1 MIDRVGQQFGN
12 YRLVRLLGR
21 GGFAEAYL
29 GEHIRL
35 KTSAAIKVLLHTQ
48 LTARDEEKFLA
59 EAHII
64 AHLEHPHIIRILDFD
79 VREGTPFLV
88 MSYASEGALRQRHPK
103 GSIVPATSILQ
114 YVQQTADAL
123 QYAHKQK
130 LIHRDVKP
138 ENMLLG
144 KDNQILLSDFGL
156 ALTINSSRYQS
167 LQEVAGTV
175 SYMAPEQIQGRPR
188 AASDQYALGI
198 VIYEWLCGERPFHG
212 SFSEIATQHILAPP
226 PPLHQKVPAIPA
238 TLENVV
244 MKALAKNPHERFTN
258 VKEFAAA
265 IEQACQS
272 SIEPGPITMSDAPPP
287 PMQNIFPLQHVLSS
301 SPTAPLNPS
310 PLSASPKDPSPY
322 HPITHPLLYSRCSS
336 TKQKTVSATCT
347 IAESDSSGCHNWSWY
362 IVSHKW
368 PHYAVIPRSL
378 S

>member
-1 MIDRVGQQFGN
+1 MGTTVSSVSWAEEGLLRPILVNISALRHLQQSKYCCIHNLRPG
-12 YRLVRLLGR
+12 
-21 GGFAEAYL
+21 
-29 GEHIRL
+29 
-35 KTSAAIKVLLHTQ
+35 
-48 LTARDEEKFLA
+48 RDEEKFLA

-144 KDNQILLSDFGL
+144 KDNQVLLSDFGL

-226 PPLHQKVPAIPA
+226 YVRRPSTTYAKYFSTSTCFIIQPYR
-238 TLENVV
+238 TLESFPSLCES
-244 MKALAKNPHERFTN
+244 KR
-258 VKEFAAA
+258 
-265 IEQACQS
+265 
-272 SIEPGPITMSDAPPP
+272 SIT
-287 PMQNIFPLQHVLSS
+287 LSS
-301 SPTAPLNPS
+301 N
-310 PLSASPKDPSPY
+310 
-322 HPITHPLLYSRCSS
+322 HPPLLYSRCSS